1 MLTSNAG
8 IAWGLL
14 LVLWAPVGAAMPCLG
29 DCTPGG
35 ETVVQV
41 VLDLDAER
49 PGFQSNLNVPPTTPV
64 VNGVAVYVL
73 DPAQQSCLWG
83 IGYLG
88 GIDRGIALGHM
99 PNNANRGV
107 VEGFAAHLG
116 TPIVPDNFAVVF
128 GPPGLDPG
136 FVGPEVQYVE
146 GGADQPAAIPAVPA
160 APIFTVDI
168 TLAGAEAGD
177 VFDFYLLDLVVV
189 WSEGIAG
196 VFSTQG
202 QLSLDSGGDA
212 VADGTLTI
220 HGVDPDA
227 PRPVPPATFLVDYID
242 GPPEGGPATITVLR
256 LGDLDGDGIVGILD
270 FLDLLAAWGPCP
282 PACPPACLADLDGD
296 CSVGILDLLILLGN
310 WG

>member
-8 IAWGLL
+8 IARGLL
-14 LVLWAPVGAAMPCLG
+14 LVLLAPVGAAMPCLG

-220 HGVDPDA
+220 HGIDPDA
-227 PRPVPPATFLVDYID
+227 SLPVPPAAFLVDYID
-242 GPPEGGPATITVLR
+242 GPPEGGPATITVLA

-282 PACPPACLADLDGD
+282 GPCPPSCPADLDGD
-296 CSVGILDLLILLGN
+296 CSVGIIDFLTLLAN

>member
-1 MLTSNAG
+1 MDRRGSS
-8 IAWGLL
+8 AWGLWL
-14 LVLWAPVGAAMPCLG
+14 AVCGPVGAGTPCLA
-29 DCTPGG
+29 DCAAGG
-35 ETVVQV
+35 ETVIQV

-49 PGFQSNLNVPPTTPV
+49 PGIQSNLNVSPAMLV

-73 DPAQQSCLWG
+73 DPAGQCGLWG

-99 PNNANRGV
+99 PNNANQGA
-107 VEGFAAHLG
+107 VECFAAHLG
-116 TPIVPDNFAVVF
+116 TPIVRDNFAVVF

-146 GGADQPAAIPAVPA
+146 GGAKQPTAIPMVPT

-168 TLAGAEAGD
+168 TLADVEAGD
-177 VFDFYLLDLVVV
+177 VFDFYLLVMVVV
-189 WSEGIAG
+189 WSDGIGGA
-196 VFSTQG
+196 FSTQG

-220 HGVDPDA
+220 HVVDPDA
-227 PRPVPPATFLVDYID
+227 PLPVPPAAFLVDYID
-242 GPPEGGPATITVLR
+242 GPRAGGPATITILP

-270 FLDLLAAWGPCP
+270 FLDLLAAWGPCSVP
-282 PACPPACLADLDGD
+282 CPPSCLADLDGD
-296 CSVGILDLLILLGN
+296 CSVGITDLLTLLAN

>member
-1 MLTSNAG
+1 MDRLGRST
-8 IAWGLL
+8 WGLW
-14 LVLWAPVGAAMPCLG
+14 VAVVGPVGAAAPCAA

-35 ETVVQV
+35 ETIIQV
-41 VLDLDAER
+41 VLDMDAGR
-49 PGFQSNLNVPPTTPV
+49 PGFQSNLNVRPTTTV
-64 VNGVAVYVL
+64 VYGVAVYVL

-99 PNNANRGV
+99 PDNANHGA

-116 TPIVPDNFAVVF
+116 MPIVADNFAVVF

-146 GGADQPAAIPAVPA
+146 GGAEQPAAIPAVPA
-160 APIFTVDI
+160 APLFTVDI
-168 TLAGAEAGD
+168 TLAGTEAGD
-177 VFDFYLLDLVVV
+177 VFDVYLLDMVVV
-189 WSEGIAG
+189 WTEGIAG
-196 VFSTQG
+196 AFSTQG

-220 HGVDPDA
+220 HGVDPD
-227 PRPVPPATFLVDYID
+227 PPLPVPPATFLVDYID
-242 GPPEGGPATITVLR
+242 GPPEGGPATITVLP
-256 LGDLDGDGIVGILD
+256 LGDLDGDGIVGIID
-270 FLDLLAAWGPCP
+270 FLELLAAWGPCP
-282 PACPPACLADLDGD
+282 APCPPSCSADLDDD
-296 CSVGILDLLILLGN
+296 CSVGITDLLTLLAN